1 MKSKEELKRF
11 FENGDIP
18 KQEEFWE
25 WQESYFH
32 KDEKIPTNKI
42 DYDFTKKADLV
53 DGKVPASQLPSY
65 VDDVLEYNKLADF
78 PLEGETGKIYIEI
91 NTSKQFRWSGARY
104 IQIIDTSA
112 FEEAL
117 LTKLEKPLES
127 INQPDAYNYIP
138 LLNNNNATK
147 KITSQDLGKDLFVKA
162 PSLLNDEEKASW
174 KSQMNGGW
182 TTNTMSVAYI
192 VPPIV
197 DKSDKNTWFTLKGV
211 NLNLNPENFSIDLVT
226 TDGQSVLNIP
236 NNQVQLFQ
244 NGTDLIFYYNC
255 GNLLE
260 GEYKVLISN
269 GIASYTTHS
278 TISVS
283 NNLSHVDLSALQWDK
298 KLYNDAT
305 SDRIYGRG
313 NVCIFTL
320 DENVKPPARDYT
332 FIASLISKPIIGE
345 NQDFI
350 LKGSL
355 NMNIYNWEY
364 SGEPEYFF
372 GLVGANVTPD
382 LTIQA
387 SPLIKMKFSLGALK
401 WRSQLNI
408 SDFVLANN
416 NYDTAISANF
426 SFIRKGDHVVSSIV
440 LPTGTFTTVNQIT
453 QGALKFGLFCQNN
466 SHTTFISTT
475 LDELILL

>member
-25 WQESYFH
+25 WQESYWH
-32 KDEKIPTNKI
+32 KDEKISAAKV
-42 DYDFTKKADLV
+42 DYEFSKKADLV

-78 PLEGETGKIYIEI
+78 PFEGETGKIYIEI
-91 NTSKQFRWSGARY
+91 NTGKQFRWSGARY
-104 IQIIDTSA
+104 VQIIDTSS
-112 FEEAL
+112 FEDAL

-127 INQPDAYNYIP
+127 INQPDTYNYIP

-147 KITSQDLGKDLFVKA
+147 KITSQDLGKDLFVKV
-162 PSLLNDEEKASW
+162 PFLLNDDEKASW

-192 VPPIV
+192 LPPIV

-211 NLNLNPENFSIDLVT
+211 NLNLNPENFSIGLVT

-269 GIASYTTHS
+269 GIASYTTNS

-298 KLYNDAT
+298 KLYNDT
-305 SDRIYGRG
+305 ISDKIYGRG
-313 NVCIFTL
+313 NVCVFNL
-320 DENVKPPARDYT
+320 DENVKPWANDYT
-332 FIASLISKPIIGE
+332 FIGSVISKPIIGE
-345 NQDFI
+345 NQDFM
-350 LKGSL
+350 LKGSI
-355 NMNIYNWEY
+355 NMNIHNWDY
-364 SGEPEYFF
+364 TGDPEYFF
-372 GLVGANVTPD
+372 GLVGANVTPE
-382 LTIQA
+382 LTNQA
-387 SPLIKMKFSLGALK
+387 SPFIKMRYSNAALK
-401 WRSQLNI
+401 WTSQLNI
-408 SDFVLANN
+408 SDSVLANN
-416 NYDTAISANF
+416 NYDIAIVANF
-426 SFIRKGDHVVSSIV
+426 SFIRKGDQIISSIV
-440 LPTGTFTTVNQIT
+440 LPTGTFTTINQIT
-453 QGALKFGLFCQNN
+453 QGALKFGMFCQNN
-466 SHTTFISTT
+466 RYITSISTT